1 MYIPRAKINSF
12 RAESKFS
19 SLQIL
24 FNCIEA
30 REQNRSKS
38 RGEAAKMKLHGN
50 REGVEQAAASFEQ
63 PGLVFPFRSMRSTLR
78 MTLLVVD
85 SAVSLRSIDRF
96 FVGELHRDSCP
107 IFTVSQGTERRVK
120 EASENTFST
129 RDDELENIPPSGK
142 WWLNVSRV
150 FQRGI
155 FLRSNVSK
163 QSSKIWK
170 GERERENATARV
182 KTQRV
187 EIRNKHRD
195 RKWNSKKTL
204 FRDL

>member
-1 MYIPRAKINSF
+1 M
-12 RAESKFS
+12 
-19 SLQIL
+19 
-24 FNCIEA
+24 
-30 REQNRSKS
+30 
-38 RGEAAKMKLHGN
+38 
-50 REGVEQAAASFEQ
+50 
-63 PGLVFPFRSMRSTLR
+63 
-78 MTLLVVD
+78 
-85 SAVSLRSIDRF
+85 
-96 FVGELHRDSCP
+96 
-107 IFTVSQGTERRVK
+107 K

-170 GERERENATARV
+170 GEKENAMARV

>member
-1 MYIPRAKINSF
+1 MYIL
-12 RAESKFS
+12 RAEINFSELNRNFLLCKFCSIVS
-19 SLQIL
+19 SEGAKLP
-24 FNCIEA
+24 
-30 REQNRSKS
+30 RNR

-107 IFTVSQGTERRVK
+107 IFTAPRFDLARSGEK
-120 EASENTFST
+120 EASENSFST
-129 RDDELENIPPSGK
+129 RDDELENIPSSGK

-150 FQRGI
+150 FQRFFFDRTFRNNLQRFG
-155 FLRSNVSK
+155 K
-163 QSSKIWK
+163 
-170 GERERENATARV
+170 ERERENATARV

-187 EIRNKHRD
+187 EIRNKYRD

>member
-1 MYIPRAKINSF
+1 MYIL
-12 RAESKFS
+12 RAEINFSELNRNFLLCKFCSIVS
-19 SLQIL
+19 SEGAKLP
-24 FNCIEA
+24 
-30 REQNRSKS
+30 RNR

-107 IFTVSQGTERRVK
+107 IFTAPRFDLARSGEK

-129 RDDELENIPPSGK
+129 HDDELENIPPSGK

-170 GERERENATARV
+170 GERENTTARV

-187 EIRNKHRD
+187 EIRNKYRD

>member
-1 MYIPRAKINSF
+1 MYIPRAEINSSELNRNF
-12 RAESKFS
+12 LLCKFCSIVS
-19 SLQIL
+19 S
-24 FNCIEA
+24 EGA
-30 REQNRSKS
+30 KPKS

-107 IFTVSQGTERRVK
+107 IFTAPRFDLARSGEK
-120 EASENTFST
+120 EASENSFST
-129 RDDELENIPPSGK
+129 RDDELENIPSSGK

-170 GERERENATARV
+170 GERENTTARV